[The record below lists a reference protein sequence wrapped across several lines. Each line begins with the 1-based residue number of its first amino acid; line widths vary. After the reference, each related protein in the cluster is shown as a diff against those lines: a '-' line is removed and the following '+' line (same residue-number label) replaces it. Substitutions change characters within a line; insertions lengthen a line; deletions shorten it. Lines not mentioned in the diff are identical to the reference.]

1 MVVFTFSLIFVAG
14 INCMA
19 IILATNLSFGFSLF
33 AKSKLVLMS
42 GYLPASSV
50 DISRQS
56 LIVIS
61 LTDEFRQ
68 LPEMLPYVE
77 NKKAP
82 SHCVRGRYLG
92 FTSTSRLST
101 EVSLK

>member
-1 MVVFTFSLIFVAG
+1 ME
-14 INCMA
+14 
-19 IILATNLSFGFSLF
+19 IILATDLSFVFSLF
-33 AKSKLVLMS
+33 ATSKLVLIS

-50 DISRQS
+50 DITPQS

-68 LPEMLPYVE
+68 LPEVLPYIE

>member
-1 MVVFTFSLIFVAG
+1 ME
-14 INCMA
+14 
-19 IILATNLSFGFSLF
+19 IILAIDLSFGFSLF

-42 GYLPASSV
+42 GCLPAISM
-50 DISRQS
+50 DISPQS

-61 LTDEFRQ
+61 LTHEFHQ
-68 LPEMLPYVE
+68 LPGVLSYVE

-82 SHCVRGRYLG
+82 SHCSAGPISG

>member
-14 INCMA
+14 INCME
-19 IILATNLSFGFSLF
+19 IILATDLSFGFSLF

-42 GYLPASSV
+42 GYLPASSM
-50 DISRQS
+50 DISPQS
-56 LIVIS
+56 LIVVS

-68 LPEMLPYVE
+68 LPELLSYVE

-82 SHCVRGRYLG
+82 SHCSAGPISGFYLY
-92 FTSTSRLST
+92 LQIIY
-101 EVSLK
+101 